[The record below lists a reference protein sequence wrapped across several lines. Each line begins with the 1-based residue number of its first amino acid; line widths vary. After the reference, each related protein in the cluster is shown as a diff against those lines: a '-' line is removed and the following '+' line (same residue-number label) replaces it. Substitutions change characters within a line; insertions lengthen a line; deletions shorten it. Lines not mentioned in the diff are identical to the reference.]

1 MPAKRQKHITPVAII
16 DNPEYLKNPFHQN
29 IFRVTLNYPCPLS
42 TPRIGRDLEWALKF
56 LFSYNSN
63 AATFRSYRKDL
74 ERLLHWCWQ
83 VKQKSVLGLKRE
95 DIEDFI
101 RFCKKPPKPWIGSKN
116 TARFLL
122 KDGVRMPNP
131 QWRPFVCSSPTEKK
145 SVSKNKPAQNY
156 LFSQASVRALFASLS
171 SFYDFLMQE
180 DVVEAN
186 PVARIRQK
194 SKYIEKYQQRRQD
207 HILSNL
213 QWSYIVDT
221 VEQMAEDDPNQHE
234 RTRFIIFCL
243 FSMYLRI
250 SELVDTGYSA
260 PLMRHFFRD
269 NEGLWW
275 FRVIGKGNKERI
287 ISVCDE
293 MLEALK
299 RYRTFLELPP
309 LPGSKEQF
317 PLIPKIR
324 GTGAVTSTRA
334 IRKIVQYCF
343 DQAYESMVQ
352 DGFKDDA
359 QRLREATPHWLRH
372 TGISNDVK
380 FRPREHVRDEAG
392 HASMATTDLYI
403 NTQDQER
410 HASGRGKSIK
420 DIG

>member
-1 MPAKRQKHITPVAII
+1 MPA
-16 DNPEYLKNPFHQN
+16 
-29 IFRVTLNYPCPLS
+29 
-42 TPRIGRDLEWALKF
+42 
-56 LFSYNSN
+56 
-63 AATFRSYRKDL
+63 
-74 ERLLHWCWQ
+74 
-83 VKQKSVLGLKRE
+83 
-95 DIEDFI
+95 
-101 RFCKKPPKPWIGSKN
+101 
-116 TARFLL
+116 
-122 KDGVRMPNP
+122 
-131 QWRPFVCSSPTEKK
+131 PTSEKK
-145 SVSKNKPAQNY
+145 SVSKNKSPYNY
-156 LFSQASVRALFASLS
+156 QFSQASIRALFASLS

-194 SKYIEKYQQRRQD
+194 SKYIEKHQQRRQD

-213 QWSYIVDT
+213 QWSYIVNT
-221 VEQMAEDDPNQHE
+221 VEQMAEDDPSQHE
-234 RTRFIIFCL
+234 RIRFIMFCL

-250 SELVDTGYSA
+250 SELVDTGHSA

-343 DQAYESMVQ
+343 DQAYEAMVQ

-359 QRLREATPHWLRH
+359 QRLHEATPHWLRH

-392 HASMATTDLYI
+392 HASIATTDLYI
-403 NTQDQER
+403 NFQDQER
-410 HASGRGKSIK
+410 HASGRGKRIK

>member
-1 MPAKRQKHITPVAII
+1 MPDKPKKYHTPAAII
-16 DNPEYLKNPFHQN
+16 DNPEYLDNPFHKKT
-29 IFRVTLNYPCPLS
+29 FRITPNYPCPLS
-42 TPRIGRDLEWALKF
+42 ASKLGRDLEWTLKF

-63 AATFRSYRKDL
+63 AATFRSYRKEL

-83 VKQKSVLGLKRE
+83 VKQESVLKLKRE

-101 RFCKKPPKPWIGSKN
+101 RFCKKPPKAWIGSKN
-116 TARFLL
+116 TARFIL

-131 QWRPFVCSSPTEKK
+131 QWRPFVCNMPAPTSEKK
-145 SVSKNKPAQNY
+145 SVSKNKPAHNY
-156 LFSQASVRALFASLS
+156 QFSQASIRALFASLS

-180 DVVEAN
+180 DVCPAN

-194 SKYIEKYQQRRQD
+194 SKYIEKHQQRRQD

-221 VEQMAEDDPNQHE
+221 VEEMAKDDPNQHE
-234 RTRFIIFCL
+234 RTRFIMFCL

-250 SELVDTGYSA
+250 SELVDTGHSA

-309 LPGSKEQF
+309 LPGSKEQC

-324 GTGAVTSTRA
+324 GSGAVTSTRA
-334 IRKIVQYCF
+334 IRKIVQHCF
-343 DQAYESMVQ
+343 EQAYEAMVR

-359 QRLREATPHWLRH
+359 QRLLEATPHWLRH
-372 TGISNDVK
+372 
-380 FRPREHVRDEAG
+380 
-392 HASMATTDLYI
+392 
-403 NTQDQER
+403 
-410 HASGRGKSIK
+410 IK
-420 DIG
+420 RCEVSPQRACA